1 MSRELVLSVKCKIT
15 CLSVSPCWVV
25 LHRTHQNRKRP
36 EKKGREPSGTEAWED
51 GTQEIV
57 LLETDAVKETI
68 MFINCNYPSTQV
80 LNVTLPACAG
90 AFCQSSCPFFQT
102 SVLDLKEK
110 ASSLASSSVK
120 KDNRLKCLEIG
131 LEQKREEC
139 VQLENQLKKVTVN
152 YRY

>member
-1 MSRELVLSVKCKIT
+1 MFE
-15 CLSVSPCWVV
+15 CLSLLVYVAPDIPKQEKT
-25 LHRTHQNRKRP
+25 R
-36 EKKGREPSGTEAWED
+36 KKGQELSGTEAWED

-57 LLETDAVKETI
+57 LLENDAEKETM
-68 MFINCNYPSTQV
+68 MFINYNYLPMQV
-80 LNVTLPACAG
+80 LNVILSRVR
-90 AFCQSSCPFFQT
+90 AFFQFLCLFQT

-139 VQLENQLKKVTVN
+139 VQLENQLKKVTVMP
-152 YRY
+152 